1 MTQGHGNDLF
11 GRGNSRSD
19 GADPRAEVT
28 PNESRMKDGKDLEQT
43 LSDDAGLEM
52 TMVGADFASDL
63 LAIEIAFVV
72 EMLVAGTPG
81 NGRHG
86 LHPKMIPISAD
97 GMDGLFE
104 GDFDFEARAIKGD
117 DLQRVEGEVGGEKN
131 PATSVRMDDGDEAY
145 EATDGTPEQV
155 NAAIGEIHPVFPIDR
170 TGCLGESLSVLK

>member
-1 MTQGHGNDLF
+1 M
-11 GRGNSRSD
+11 
-19 GADPRAEVT
+19 
-28 PNESRMKDGKDLEQT
+28 EQT

-52 TMVGADFASDL
+52 TMVGAGFASDL

-104 GDFDFEARAIKGD
+104 GDFDFEAHAIKGD
-117 DLQRVEGEVGGEKN
+117 VLKDRAAEGVSLSSASSREKAWPSVFHTNRVSRVSPSYSLRSLSEPDQGVSDAFNRGN
-131 PATSVRMDDGDEAY
+131 LV
-145 EATDGTPEQV
+145 
-155 NAAIGEIHPVFPIDR
+155 AALRCVPVFTR
-170 TGCLGESLSVLK
+170 S